1 MIKKLLLKA
10 DNKYAS
16 RWLVLAIDSVLV
28 IQAFILAY
36 LIRFNFSLNFEV
48 RHFLYQIPFVFLL
61 ALGSFLLIGSYKGV
75 VRHTGQ
81 KDAVN
86 VFFAV
91 SILAFC
97 LIISVLINRN
107 FSLFNYATIPISII
121 IIHYLLNVFVLISSR
136 IFFKIIFHS
145 IINDLKPKTRVLIY
159 GAGDSG
165 FLTHTALTRDKRQ
178 DYEVIGF
185 IDDNKTKV
193 GKTID
198 RVPVYNPDIIDRPFI
213 LKNKIKEVIVSIQ
226 NIQPKRLMEITDGL
240 LEHNVTVKIV
250 PAIDNWIDGELNVGQ
265 IKKINID
272 DLLGRSPININNPQV
287 KQDLKNKI
295 VLITGAAGSIGSE
308 ISRQVCKCKVKKIIL
323 IDQAESALYDLQ
335 QEFLKNTTKNFV
347 VEIGDVRDKKRM
359 EDLFEYYRPNIIF
372 HAAAYKHVPL
382 MEDNPYEAVRVNIQG
397 TKILADLSLKNTVEK
412 FVMVS
417 TDKAV
422 NPTNIMGATKR
433 IAEIY
438 TSCLS
443 SIGKTKFITT
453 RFGNVLG
460 SNGSVVP
467 LFKKQLESGGPL
479 TVTHKDIT
487 RYFMTIPEA
496 CQLVLEAG
504 TMGNGGEIYVFDMGE
519 AIKIYD
525 VALKMIQLSG
535 LNFPNDIDISITGL
549 RPGEKLYEELL
560 ANDENTQPTYHKKIM
575 IAKVP
580 KIDVESMKNQIDALC
595 DLNSKSKSV
604 ELVSGLKNL
613 VPEFKSNNSVYEE
626 LDVIPEI
633 N

>member
-16 RWLVLAIDSVLV
+16 RWLVLAIDLVLV

-48 RHFLYQIPFVFLL
+48 SNFLYQIPFVFLL

-91 SILAFC
+91 SILSSC
-97 LIISVLINRN
+97 LIIAVFINRQFN
-107 FSLFNYATIPISII
+107 FLDSATIPISII
-121 IIHYLLNVFVLISSR
+121 VIHYLLNVFVLISSR

-145 IINDLKPKTRVLIY
+145 IINDLKPKTKVLIY

-165 FLTHTALTRDKRQ
+165 FITHTALTKDKRQ

-198 RVPVYNPDIIDRPFI
+198 RVPIFSPDVINRSFI
-213 LKNKIKEVIVSIQ
+213 LKNRLREVIVSIQ
-226 NIQPKRLMEITDGL
+226 NIQAKRLMEITDSIL
-240 LEHNVTVKIV
+240 KHNMTVKIV
-250 PAIDNWIDGELNVGQ
+250 PAIDDWIDGELNVGQ

-272 DLLGRSPININNPQV
+272 DLLGRSPININNSQV
-287 KQDLKNKI
+287 KRDLKNKI

-308 ISRQVCKCKVKKIIL
+308 ISRQVSECKVKKIVL

-335 QEFLKNTTKNFV
+335 QEFLENNKDNFV

-359 EDLFEYYRPNIIF
+359 KDLFECYRPNIIF

-443 SIGKTKFITT
+443 SNGKTKFITT

-467 LFKKQLESGGPL
+467 LFKRQLESGGPL

-575 IAKVP
+575 IAKIP
-580 KIDVESMKNQIDALC
+580 KIDIESMKNQIDALC
-595 DLNSKSKSV
+595 DINSKSKSV
-604 ELVSGLKNL
+604 EIVSILKEL
-613 VPEFKSNNSVYEE
+613 IPEFKSNNSIYEK